1 MAKGDFE
8 RKLVQF
14 MAGRNGTDELGTCVL
29 LLAFVLVIINLFVSN
44 IVLSI
49 TALVLMVYAWWRT
62 MSRNLEARENE
73 NGVFCEYLGPLRP
86 WVRNPAAAFAEA
98 RAYKHLKCPNCG
110 QRVRVPRGKGK
121 IRINCPQCHEKF
133 EAKS

>member
-49 TALVLMVYAWWRT
+49 IALVLMVYAWWRT

-86 WVRNPAAAFAEA
+86 WIRNPPAAFAEA